1 LVPKIEMSN
10 RFLHYRKLECIIADY
25 IFWDDN
31 KLDLEEWL
39 ANNTKK
45 GSRTRTGMILNFSNE
60 QEVLMFLLRWQGV
73 TQFGR
78 GADALLR
85 RLGK

>member
-1 LVPKIEMSN
+1 MSD

-60 QEVLMFLLRWQGV
+60 QEVLMFLLRWQGAIRP
-73 TQFGR
+73 GR
-78 GADALLR
+78 GAESLLQ
-85 RLGK
+85 RLEK